1 MTVYSTIAAWRAYAT
16 ARGNSAPADATDT
29 LASAALQRASDYIRT
44 RYVLPLGLS
53 GTSDNVIEATHIAA
67 GYELT
72 TPGFWSTTFTP
83 AQQKTLTEVKGI
95 RWTVSG
101 NATMDKGYN
110 SQLPVSP
117 AIDALFGGTSNS
129 GLYLGVIG

>member
-1 MTVYSTIAAWRAYAT
+1 MTIYSTNEAWRAYAL
-16 ARGNSAPADATDT
+16 ARGDSAPTNASDTDAT
-29 LASAALQRASDYIRT
+29 AARQRASDYIRT

-53 GTSDNVIEATHIAA
+53 GTADNVIEATHIAA

-72 TPGFWSTTFTP
+72 TPGFWSKTFTP
-83 AQQKTLTEVKGI
+83 AQQKVLTGVGNI

-101 NATMDKGYN
+101 NATMEKGYRG
-110 SQLPVSP
+110 QVPVSP